1 MDLAHADKLAKVN
14 NGLKYVLVRQDR
26 FDRIVDAKGMK
37 TKNSNGTVR
46 AFLSMITKKNRPGK
60 VWVDKGR
67 EFVGEFRKICKA
79 EIKQIHSKMSEI
91 KASFAERTLLSL
103 ENIHYRY
110 MEDNGYKYIHNL
122 TQFVT
127 TLNSRR
133 NCSTDLIP
141 KNVKKSD
148 ILSILYSKPKREFR
162 RPKFEIGDKI
172 RISKY
177 DLLFKK
183 GWKPQFT
190 KEVFEIVASSSRK
203 PQTYTK
209 KNEHDKIIRG
219 KLYQKELM
227 KDVMHGQWEVA
238 TWETSYP
245 SRYQSATDEKF
256 LFYDKKLSKS
266 SYFYYLEPGP
276 YPSITDIVEAKKI
289 LIQECQDHGKN

>member
-1 MDLAHADKLAKVN
+1 
-14 NGLKYVLVRQDR
+14 
-26 FDRIVDAKGMK
+26 
-37 TKNSNGTVR
+37 
-46 AFLSMITKKNRPGK
+46 
-60 VWVDKGR
+60 
-67 EFVGEFRKICKA
+67 
-79 EIKQIHSKMSEI
+79 MSEI
-91 KASFAERTLLSL
+91 KASFAERTILSL
-103 ENIHYRY
+103 ENILYRY
-110 MEDNGYKYIHNL
+110 MDDNGYKYTHKL

-141 KNVKKSD
+141 KNVKNSD
-148 ILSILYSKPKREFR
+148 ILSILHSKPLREFR
-162 RPKFEIGDKI
+162 RPKFEIGDRI

-209 KNEHDKIIRG
+209 KDEHDKIIRG

-227 KDVMHGQWEVA
+227 KVVMYGQWEVV

-245 SRYQSATDEKF
+245 SRYQSVTEEKF

-266 SYFYYLEPGP
+266 SDFYYLEPGP
-276 YPSITDIVEAKKI
+276 YLSITDIVEAKNI
-289 LIQECQDHGKN
+289 LIQECHNHSEN